1 MSRTRFAALVLLVA
15 VCSDATLF
23 AQVEPEVLELR
34 NWSAPPFWSPPARK
48 SRPDVPE
55 PEVGG
60 LHPAEELDVLGGLPT
75 SPLPFV
81 GINPCRIVDTRGNG
95 FTGQAGPPTLPGFT
109 TRVFQVAG
117 TVAGIPTQC
126 GIPLTAQA
134 VSFQF
139 SVTTIAANGNLIA
152 WPEGPPPTTSV
163 LNWNANSV
171 AIGSGTVV
179 ALSATGAL
187 SVRINGPG
195 ADLIIDVNGYYGDN
209 FDSLY
214 VNEGQASSITS
225 AMIADGAIVNADI
238 NAAAA
243 IADTKLATI
252 ATAGKVADTALSS
265 NVTMIGQ
272 TIESGEITDGTI
284 VNADVNA
291 SAAIADTKLATIATA
306 GKVADSALSSNV
318 SMIGSTIESAEI
330 TNGTIVNADINAAAA
345 IVDTKLA
352 TIATAGKVADSAL
365 SSNVSMIGSTIESAE
380 ITNGTILNADI
391 NAVAAIVD
399 TKLATIATA
408 GKVADTALSANVTR
422 LGPTIESGEIT
433 NILRSVDLPLASF
446 VSCQTAPGNFLN
458 FVSGADRFP
467 DFATTVS
474 AGLHIDFDDDLGNED
489 DGNVIC
495 SGFMV
500 PDDAVAGGSMSIRLF
515 AERIGAAEPV
525 VEQIG
530 CAVSRNAT
538 GYSTND
544 FVTIT
549 TLSFYT
555 CNPSFGIPLPG
566 DYLAVRI
573 EAQTTGGAM
582 DNPLRL
588 RGVAVQY
595 TASQ

>member
-365 SSNVSMIGSTIESAE
+365 SANVTKLGQTIESAE
-380 ITNGTILNADI
+380 ITDETIDHVDI
-391 NAVAAIVD
+391 ENFTQI
-399 TKLATIATA
+399 I
-408 GKVADTALSANVTR
+408 S
-422 LGPTIESGEIT
+422 I
-433 NILRSVDLPLASF
+433 PLASF
-446 VSCQTAPGNFLN
+446 VDCQTGNGAFLDFSSGADTIADFSTSSTDGHLFSILFDAVVGFEDQLSEICSQIVIPGNWGFASGGNFL
-458 FVSGADRFP
+458 VRGR
-467 DFATTVS
+467 TTAPANPSETV
-474 AGLHIDFDDDLGNED
+474 N
-489 DGNVIC
+489 C
-495 SGFMV
+495 SV
-500 PDDAVAGGSMSIRLF
+500 YANGGSLS
-515 AERIGAAEPV
+515 APD
-525 VEQIG
+525 
-530 CAVSRNAT
+530 SAT
-538 GYSTND
+538 ISSAPDGTFSA
-544 FVTIT
+544 
-549 TLSFYT
+549 LCS
-555 CNPSFGIPLPG
+555 PPLPTLTQG
-566 DYLAVRI
+566 HALGFSLWI
-573 EAQTTGGAM
+573 STTGGAM
-582 DNPLRL
+582 NNPVSID
-588 RGVAVQY
+588 GVAFVYEARQ
-595 TASQ
+595 